1 MLRRASLE
9 QKTKEGRPSKLCE
22 SASKVGQWC
31 ALKTVYLL
39 RSLSNPNR
47 TYVGVTTDF
56 ARRLEE
62 HNSGRAPHTARF
74 KPWEVVVVVQF
85 SDDAKADMFET
96 YLKSGSGH
104 AFAKRH
110 FW

>member
-1 MLRRASLE
+1 
-9 QKTKEGRPSKLCE
+9 
-22 SASKVGQWC
+22 
-31 ALKTVYLL
+31 
-39 RSLSNPNR
+39 
-47 TYVGVTTDF
+47 
-56 ARRLEE
+56 
-62 HNSGRAPHTARF
+62 
-74 KPWEVVVVVQF
+74 VVVEF